1 MRQCYVCMKKEQEA
15 IKKDYS
21 ENNNKKLLKSKNKI
35 TTPQNT
41 EKYNTEV

>member
-1 MRQCYVCMKKEQEA
+1 MKKEQEA

-21 ENNNKKLLKSKNKI
+21 ENNNNKKLLKSKNKI
-35 TTPQNT
+35 TTPQNI